1 MATPTSSFSAPKLTS
16 DIVALTPY
24 LAKPQVVS
32 KFVKTFGAQYSYGL
46 DLMAQL
52 GMFKSIVGGDSWSWQ
67 EDDIFRATPVIA
79 SVVDNTGTVTITLS
93 AASHTDGGTKSYGK
107 PGQNIEFANYLGG
120 RIQSKNTSV
129 NSAHTYTVTPIGF
142 NSAGTALTS
151 AQLVVGLAAGQ
162 AMSITNNSFANG
174 SLGQTESTIPTVSQ
188 FSNTLQTLTED
199 FTVNFNEKHNDTW
212 VKFTFPVEG
221 ADGQTDS
228 AKYYLKSLYATER
241 IFQQQIVGAAFGG
254 KGGTTT
260 DASGNAV
267 PQTLGLYPA
276 MEKYSQGLQWSG
288 NAVSLEF
295 FNLIEQIAIK
305 NYSLDN
311 SASFD
316 VYNGFLATQALQGL
330 KRDYKV
336 GRPDGDPMG
345 IDSRIEYVKM
355 GTITYKFIDMAIL
368 NDPATFGAIG
378 DKYKTSMMFVPNGNV
393 MLKDGSEASYFGIRY
408 KPRTS
413 SLGTWGESFVGYK
426 RTGFDQ
432 PDTQTNADITNW
444 HMKATI
450 GAEWHALRQMILSS
464 KG

>member
-52 GMFKSIVGGDSWSWQ
+52 GMFKSLVGGDSWSWQ
-67 EDDIFRATPVIA
+67 EDDFVRATPAIGVLP
-79 SVVDNTGTVTITLS
+79 TVSGANLLVTLS
-93 AASHTDGGTKSYGK
+93 AASHTDAGTKSYGK

-120 RIQSKNTSV
+120 RIVSKDTTTP
-129 NSAHTYTVTPIGF
+129 SAHVYTVEPIGY

-151 AQLVVGLAAGQ
+151 TQLLVGLAVGQ
-162 AMSITNNSFANG
+162 TMSITSNSFANG

-212 VKFTFPVEG
+212 VKFPFAVEG

-228 AKYYLKSLYATER
+228 AKYYLKSLYGTER
-241 IFQQQIVGAAFGG
+241 IFQQQIVGAVFGG
-254 KGGTTT
+254 KGGVSP
-260 DASGNAV
+260 SGV

-288 NAVSLEF
+288 NSVSLEF

-311 SASFD
+311 SAYFD

-336 GRPDGDPMG
+336 GRPDGDAMG

-355 GTITYKFIDMAIL
+355 GSITYKFIDMAIL
-368 NDPATFGAIG
+368 NDPATFGGIG

-393 MLKDGSEASYFGIRY
+393 TLKDGSEASYFGVRY

-444 HMKATI
+444 HMKATV